1 MANLFFFPAVF
12 AAFFCRRGVTETL
25 CEGASRSAGWQRR
38 WIRKVSMARDDT
50 SSSSQKT
57 QRSRSLYST
66 FSNFE
71 ESFRID
77 LDCICMLR
85 QGVTSQNTMRHI
97 VAGLYCAI
105 VEKGNIVM
113 VGQYPLLFNVVCA
126 LVLYYFLCYYVFFF
140 VPAHH
145 VSSWFVQYCCCLIM
159 LYYYAAAATITRAA
173 TRVATYKRSVQ
184 LTTNLYKYI

>member
-1 MANLFFFPAVF
+1 MGRGTIHHHQARRRKDQDLYISLF
-12 AAFFCRRGVTETL
+12 
-25 CEGASRSAGWQRR
+25 
-38 WIRKVSMARDDT
+38 
-50 SSSSQKT
+50 
-57 QRSRSLYST
+57 T

-97 VAGLYCAI
+97 VAGLYCAV

-126 LVLYYFLCYYVFFF
+126 LVYILFFMLLRVF
-140 VPAHH
+140 
-145 VSSWFVQYCCCLIM
+145 S
-159 LYYYAAAATITRAA
+159 
-173 TRVATYKRSVQ
+173 
-184 LTTNLYKYI
+184 